1 MPTLIPGFT
10 SDVKL
15 DVACESLPIVVP
27 TKQLDNL
34 ARTIKISMYDS
45 RTDEVVEIPSSLTAE
60 FHVTRPD
67 GVLIEYSQPIS
78 IEDNVITVGLTE
90 SCLAVAGKA
99 LADLK
104 LYEGDKIFS
113 AASFALDIHKTATGT
128 QSETRGILTKANLEV
143 ISEANYNNLASKE
156 SNTLYVITNGRSARI
171 ALGNIPISSGSSSA
185 TGAQIFDLYGTTT
198 STTGTAGGINT
209 LNAMLLTVPEDAEDI
224 EELTEENV
232 EEEVEEIN
240 NER

>member
-1 MPTLIPGFT
+1 MVVLFPEFT

-15 DVACESLPIVVP
+15 DVACESLPVVVP

-45 RTDEVVEIPSSLTAE
+45 RTDEAVEIPSGLTAK

-78 IEDNVITVGLTE
+78 IEDNVITIGLTE

-104 LYEGDKIFS
+104 LYQGDKVFS
-113 AASFALDIHKTATGT
+113 AATFSLDIQKTPTASH
-128 QSETRGILTKANLEV
+128 SETRGILTKANLEI
-143 ISEANYNNLASKE
+143 ISESNYDNLVSKE
-156 SNTLYVITNGRSARI
+156 SNTIYVITNGNRARI
-171 ALGNIPISSGSSSA
+171 SLGSIPISGSLPS
-185 TGAQIFDLYGTTT
+185 TGGVSLNLG
-198 STTGTAGGINT
+198 GTAAPDAIGIQE
-209 LNAMLLTVPEDAEDI
+209 PENN
-224 EELTEENV
+224 TEE
-232 EEEVEEIN
+232 E
-240 NER
+240 